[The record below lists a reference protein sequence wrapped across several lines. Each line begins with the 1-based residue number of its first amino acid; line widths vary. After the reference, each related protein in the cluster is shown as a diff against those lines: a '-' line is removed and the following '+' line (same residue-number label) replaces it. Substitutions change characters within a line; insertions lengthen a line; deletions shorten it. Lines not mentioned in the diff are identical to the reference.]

1 MAVAFVG
8 VARLL
13 EAREKLY
20 ELLTN
25 CIPADVILKV
35 RKACLSHWS

>member
-1 MAVAFVG
+1 MHTRAYYFPTPR

-35 RKACLSHWS
+35 